1 METEVLDSRTMFN
14 AIYKLTPY
22 MIVIT
27 EYDTGEIIDCNSNF
41 LETFGF
47 SREEVLG
54 QVSSHLGLI
63 DASER
68 EEFYNKVRENKGT
81 RGDELWLNKRNGEK
95 IPTLVSTELV
105 SLEDHIYYMHLLIDI
120 SEKKDIEQSLR
131 QSEEQYQNMIAEVQ
145 DYAIIR
151 LDANGYIQ
159 NWNKGAESIKG
170 YKAEEV
176 EGKHFSIFYTLPS
189 IKAQVPMRLLTEARL
204 KGRAF
209 DENWRVKKDGS
220 KFWGNVV
227 ITALHDSNGDITGF
241 VKMTR
246 DLTEK
251 KLADM
256 MAKNANKQLA
266 KKNVE
271 LEKMNKE
278 LESLAYIS
286 SHDLQEPLRKIQLFV
301 SRILNQSGHELSET
315 NQAYFSKIQLSAKRM
330 QALIDDLLA
339 YTRAGYQHTNHENI
353 PLHVLTEQVVE
364 DLQDEIEQCNAKIE
378 IHPMCTL
385 NVIRFQFWQ
394 LLQNLLTNSFKFRH
408 PERQLHVVIE
418 SAPLDPALREQL
430 NLLERDY
437 CHISYKDNGIGFDPI
452 YSQKIFELFQ
462 RLHSHSEYEGTGIGL
477 AIVKRIVENHQGIIT
492 AHGETGQ
499 GATFDIYLPKN

>member
-1 METEVLDSRTMFN
+1 
-14 AIYKLTPY
+14 

-27 EYDTGEIIDCNSNF
+27 NYDTGQIVDCNSNF
-41 LETFGF
+41 LKTFGF
-47 SREEVLG
+47 TRDEAIGHITSD
-54 QVSSHLGLI
+54 LGLI
-63 DASER
+63 SGAER
-68 EEFYNKVRENKGT
+68 EAFYEKVNSHDGT
-81 RGDELWLNKRNGEK
+81 RGIELWLNKRNGDK
-95 IPTLVSTELV
+95 IPALVSTELV
-105 SLEDHIYYMHLLIDI
+105 LLGEHRYYMHLLIDI
-120 SEKKDIEQSLR
+120 SEQKDIEQSLR
-131 QSEEQYQNMIAEVQ
+131 ESEEQYQNMIAEVQ

-170 YKAEEV
+170 YKTEEV
-176 EGKHFSIFYTLPS
+176 IGKHFSIFYTLPA
-189 IKAQVPMRLLTEARL
+189 IKANLPNKLLSEARI
-204 KGRAF
+204 KGRAC

-266 KKNVE
+266 RKNAE

-301 SRILNQSGHELSET
+301 SRILDHSQEELSET

-339 YTRAGYQHTNHENI
+339 YTRASSQHSSLESI
-353 PLHVLTEQVVE
+353 PLHILTEQVVE
-364 DLQDEIEQCNAKIE
+364 DLQEEIKGCNGTVE

-385 NVIRFQFWQ
+385 NVMRFQFWQ

-408 PERQLHVVIE
+408 PDRRLHVVIQ
-418 SAPLDPALREQL
+418 SSPLDPDLREAL
-430 NLLERDY
+430 NLPEKDY
-437 CHISYKDNGIGFDPI
+437 CHIQYKDNGIGFDPI

-462 RLHSHSEYEGTGIGL
+462 RLHPQSEYEGTGIGL
-477 AIVKRIVENHQGIIT
+477 AIVKRIVENHRGIII
-492 AHGETGQ
+492 ANGQLGE
-499 GATFDIYLPKN
+499 GASFDIFLPKN